1 MSLLTLATLCFEKQ
15 PCKKRTAYFLGGTES
30 RKREELDFACV
41 GEFFTQQNPY
51 VILFYRASITR
62 DLIAPKTV
70 SAVLRK
76 KKAVCEC

>member
-30 RKREELDFACV
+30 RKGRRVELDFACV

-51 VILFYRASITR
+51 VILFYIASITR
-62 DLIAPKTV
+62 DLIALKTV
-70 SAVLRK
+70 SAVL
-76 KKAVCEC
+76 

>member
-51 VILFYRASITR
+51 VILFYIASITR

-70 SAVLRK
+70 SAVL
-76 KKAVCEC
+76 